1 MHQCVE
7 KGLVSGRVVGTD
19 STHVRA
25 NASRTSEELV
35 EVVEEAGVYWEKL
48 DTYEEEGLERLAAQ
62 IGKRRKKRV
71 KQIKRDNRRTHKRI
85 SRTDPEAGHL
95 KRPGKPEGPHYLS
108 HQAVDS
114 DYGIIVGQTVTPG
127 DVNDSAPYLD
137 LMEYVHTNVVPIQI
151 ATADAAYD
159 FPLAHRVLGN
169 LGIDFF
175 VRPQKTAV
183 RANTQFTR
191 DDFRYDEVS
200 NVYLCPGE
208 KELRLRRLARS
219 ASGLFWEYQAD
230 KRDCAACPLHDK
242 CLSEN
247 DRRGARKVSVSYF
260 TADRRRHLERRCSP
274 EYREAL
280 KLRQIW
286 CEGTFAAQKR
296 EHNLTRVLRRGI
308 EAAEDHCL
316 LSAAVMNLKRM
327 IKYTD

>member
-1 MHQCVE
+1 M
-7 KGLVSGRVVGTD
+7 
-19 STHVRA
+19 
-25 NASRTSEELV
+25 
-35 EVVEEAGVYWEKL
+35 
-48 DTYEEEGLERLAAQ
+48 
-62 IGKRRKKRV
+62 
-71 KQIKRDNRRTHKRI
+71 
-85 SRTDPEAGHL
+85 
-95 KRPGKPEGPHYLS
+95 
-108 HQAVDS
+108 
-114 DYGIIVGQTVTPG
+114 
-127 DVNDSAPYLD
+127 
-137 LMEYVHTNVVPIQI
+137 
-151 ATADAAYD
+151 
-159 FPLAHRVLGN
+159 
-169 LGIDFF
+169 
-175 VRPQKTAV
+175 RPQKTAV

-191 DDFRYDEVS
+191 DDFRYDEGS

-260 TADRRRHLERRCSP
+260 TADRRRNLERRCSP

>member
-1 MHQCVE
+1 M
-7 KGLVSGRVVGTD
+7 
-19 STHVRA
+19 
-25 NASRTSEELV
+25 
-35 EVVEEAGVYWEKL
+35 
-48 DTYEEEGLERLAAQ
+48 
-62 IGKRRKKRV
+62 
-71 KQIKRDNRRTHKRI
+71 
-85 SRTDPEAGHL
+85 

-159 FPLAHRVLGN
+159 FPLAHRVLGDM
-169 LGIDFF
+169 GIDFF

-183 RANTQFTR
+183 RTNAQFTR
-191 DDFRYDEVS
+191 DDFHYDERR

-208 KELRLRRLARS
+208 KKLRLRRLARS

-230 KRDCAACPLHDK
+230 KRDCAGCPLHDK

-247 DRRGARKVSVSYF
+247 DRRGARKVSASYF
-260 TADRRRHLERRCSP
+260 AVDRQRNLERRYSP
-274 EYREAL
+274 EYRGAL

-296 EHNLTRVLRRGI
+296 GHNLTRVLRRGI

-316 LSAAVMNLKRM
+316 LSAVAMNLKRM
-327 IKYTD
+327 IKYAK

>member
-1 MHQCVE
+1 M
-7 KGLVSGRVVGTD
+7 
-19 STHVRA
+19 
-25 NASRTSEELV
+25 
-35 EVVEEAGVYWEKL
+35 
-48 DTYEEEGLERLAAQ
+48 
-62 IGKRRKKRV
+62 
-71 KQIKRDNRRTHKRI
+71 
-85 SRTDPEAGHL
+85 

-159 FPLAHRVLGN
+159 FPLAHRVLGD
-169 LGIDFF
+169 LGINFF

-183 RANTQFTR
+183 RTAAQFTR
-191 DDFRYDEVS
+191 DDFHYDEGR
-200 NVYLCPGE
+200 NVYLCPGG
-208 KELRLRRLARS
+208 KDLRLRRLARS

-247 DRRGARKVSVSYF
+247 DRRGARKVSTSYF
-260 TADRRRHLERRCSP
+260 AVDRQRNLERRCSP

-316 LSAAVMNLKRM
+316 LSAAAMNLKRM
-327 IKYTD
+327 IKYAE